1 MGNVSRPTGYDAS
14 ILRTQDPFMSEVCDL
29 ANLQA
34 ALDRAEKEGWDTG
47 EELQPSAEEWLINL
61 QNHLLWGTKSPD
73 ADGLD
78 DFVALIAITL
88 VCQRHGITP
97 SQVEGQAARLLA
109 YITPEQGGG
118 DSQ

>member
-1 MGNVSRPTGYDAS
+1 MGRVSQPTGYDAS
-14 ILRTQDPFMSEVCDL
+14 IPRTPDPFMEEVCDL

-34 ALDRAEKEGWDTG
+34 ALDRAEEEGWDTE
-47 EELQPSAEEWLINL
+47 EELRPSTEEWLINL

-78 DFVALIAITL
+78 DFVAFIAITL
-88 VCQRHGITP
+88 ACQRRGITL

-118 DSQ
+118 